1 MKVKELLTILE
12 TLDPESVIIVFED
25 SQYERSEESDLKHF
39 HQQPPKQGYVNTN
52 GKYVISKL
60 GDIWL

>member
-12 TLDPESVIIVFED
+12 TLDPESVVILFGD
-25 SQYERSEESDLKHF
+25 SQYEGSEELDLKHF
-39 HQQPPKQGYVNTN
+39 HQQPPKKGYVNTD